1 MKVMSDGEGN
11 HSVVTMGEK
20 INLSQVQLD
29 REYRVEVLGPDAYAF
44 SKEGAKD
51 LRKQVADIGYANQQ
65 INRLLEISNTP
76 GEEYDPEKW
85 GEVDG
90 IVTSLKG
97 RLRLSLVGPGAV
109 SEAEWKMMEKAI
121 PDPTKIFQWESQ
133 EKKGLET
140 LRDNLNQILRREAEA
155 KVEGKL
161 GNVVFPPWHPDHRVA
176 GEPVQTTPS
185 GVTRLRAN
193 PASGN

>member
-1 MKVMSDGEGN
+1 MSSGE
-11 HSVVTMGEK
+11 
-20 INLSQVQLD
+20 ID
-29 REYRVEVLGPDAYAF
+29 REYKVEVLGPNAYAF

-51 LRKQVADIGYANQQ
+51 LRKQVADIGYAN
-65 INRLLEISNTP
+65 IKISRLLEIANTA

-90 IVTSLKG
+90 IITFLKG

-109 SEAEWKMMEKAI
+109 SEAEWTMMEKAI

-140 LRDNLNQILRREAEA
+140 LRDNLNQILKLEAEA
-155 KVEGKL
+155 MVEGKL
-161 GNVVFPPWHPDHRVA
+161 KKVVFPPWHPDHRVA
-176 GEPVQTTPS
+176 GEPGQSTPP
-185 GVTRLRAN
+185 GVTRFRAT
-193 PASGN
+193 PATGNNLIPITPR